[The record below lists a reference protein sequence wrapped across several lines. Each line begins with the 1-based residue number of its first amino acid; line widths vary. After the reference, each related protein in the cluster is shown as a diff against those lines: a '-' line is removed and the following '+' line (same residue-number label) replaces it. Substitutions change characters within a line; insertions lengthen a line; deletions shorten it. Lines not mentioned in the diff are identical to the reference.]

1 MHLLPL
7 GFLPPLPELY
17 PHTNTPP
24 IKESYTDRRYEYI
37 LVTDSTY
44 DMVWEGRRCSPS
56 PQRKQALF
64 PSMGERILPRRGT
77 NFPYL
82 ESSTFLL

>member
-7 GFLPPLPELY
+7 GFLPPLPVLY

-44 DMVWEGRRCSPS
+44 DMVWEGCRSSSS

-64 PSMGERILPRRGT
+64 PSMGERMHPRRET
-77 NFPYL
+77 NFLYL